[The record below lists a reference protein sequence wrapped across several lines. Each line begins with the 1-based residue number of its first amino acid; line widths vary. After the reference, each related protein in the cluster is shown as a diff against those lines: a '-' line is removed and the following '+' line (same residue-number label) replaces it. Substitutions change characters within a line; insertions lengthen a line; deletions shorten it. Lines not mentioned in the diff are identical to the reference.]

1 MQRKVKGGLKN
12 KGIKI
17 DSIKDLSYQKMP
29 KQDNESAE
37 YAKCDQ
43 AEGKTSAAKIS
54 TDHKVVGKD
63 N

>member
-17 DSIKDLSYQKMP
+17 DSIKDLSYQKAP
-29 KQDNESAE
+29 KQENESAE
-37 YAKCDQ
+37 FAKCDQ
-43 AEGKTSAAKIS
+43 ADGKMSAPKIS